1 MTTSAPSPGQ
11 AAADATDDVERT
23 IDGDVLVRISRVTK
37 YYGRFKALDDVS
49 LDIHRGEVV
58 AVIGAS
64 GSGKST
70 LCRTVNRLEPIQ
82 KGEIEIDG
90 VPLPQEGRALAQLRA
105 EVGMV
110 FQSFNLISGLTTT
123 ENVAAPLLYDHGTA
137 FWRRTSRAEELL
149 DAVGLASKAGMAI
162 GRLSGGEQ
170 QRVAIARLL
179 VRPPK
184 VVLADE
190 PTGALD
196 HDNSLRVIGHLRDLA
211 DGGASVV
218 VATHSDLV
226 ADSADQNMKVA

>member
-1 MTTSAPSPGQ
+1 MITVSNLTKSFHKQPPLWENLSF
-11 AAADATDDVERT
+11 DVPPH
-23 IDGDVLVRISRVTK
+23 SVT
-37 YYGRFKALDDVS
+37 ALT
-49 LDIHRGEVV
+49 GP
-58 AVIGAS
+58 S

-70 LCRTVNRLEPIQ
+70 LLNCIGALETPDSGNIQ
-82 KGEIEIDG
+82 VFGTEVTKLGYRKARKYRRDYVG
-90 VPLPQEGRALAQLRA
+90 YLFQDYALINLAARPNQIFPSKAMLTQVA
-105 EVGMV
+105 EVLE
-110 FQSFNLISGLTTT
+110 Q
-123 ENVAAPLLYDHGTA
+123 
-137 FWRRTSRAEELL
+137 
-149 DAVGLASKAGMAI
+149 VGLAGYE
-162 GRLSGGEQ
+162 RRQVCELSGGEQ

-226 ADSADQNMKVA
+226 AGSADQHMKVA

>member
-1 MTTSAPSPGQ
+1 MITVSNLTKSFHKQPPLWENLSF
-11 AAADATDDVERT
+11 DVPPYSIT
-23 IDGDVLVRISRVTK
+23 
-37 YYGRFKALDDVS
+37 ALT
-49 LDIHRGEVV
+49 GP
-58 AVIGAS
+58 S

-70 LCRTVNRLEPIQ
+70 LLNCIGALETPDSGSIQVFGTEVTKLGYRKARKYRRDYVGYLFQDYALIPDQTVYDNIN
-82 KGEIEIDG
+82 
-90 VPLPQEGRALAQLRA
+90 LAARPNQIFPSKAMLTQVA
-105 EVGMV
+105 EVLE
-110 FQSFNLISGLTTT
+110 Q
-123 ENVAAPLLYDHGTA
+123 
-137 FWRRTSRAEELL
+137 
-149 DAVGLASKAGMAI
+149 VGLAGYE
-162 GRLSGGEQ
+162 RRQVCELSGGEQ

-226 ADSADQNMKVA
+226 AGSADQHMKVA

>member
-1 MTTSAPSPGQ
+1 MITVSNLTKSFHKQPPLWENLSF
-11 AAADATDDVERT
+11 DVPPHSIT
-23 IDGDVLVRISRVTK
+23 
-37 YYGRFKALDDVS
+37 ALT
-49 LDIHRGEVV
+49 GP
-58 AVIGAS
+58 S
-64 GSGKST
+64 GSWKST
-70 LCRTVNRLEPIQ
+70 LLNCIGALETPDSGSIQVFGTEVTKLGYRKARKYRHDYVGYLFQDYALIPDQTVYDNIN
-82 KGEIEIDG
+82 
-90 VPLPQEGRALAQLRA
+90 LAARPNQIFPSKAMLTQVA
-105 EVGMV
+105 EVLE
-110 FQSFNLISGLTTT
+110 Q
-123 ENVAAPLLYDHGTA
+123 
-137 FWRRTSRAEELL
+137 
-149 DAVGLASKAGMAI
+149 VGLAGYE
-162 GRLSGGEQ
+162 RRQVCELSGGEQ

>member
-1 MTTSAPSPGQ
+1 MITVSNLTKSFHKQPPLWENLSF
-11 AAADATDDVERT
+11 DVPPHSIT
-23 IDGDVLVRISRVTK
+23 
-37 YYGRFKALDDVS
+37 ALT
-49 LDIHRGEVV
+49 GP
-58 AVIGAS
+58 S

-70 LCRTVNRLEPIQ
+70 LLNCIGALEAPDSGSIQVFGTEVTKLGYRKARKYRRDYVGYLFQDYALIPDQTVYDNIN
-82 KGEIEIDG
+82 
-90 VPLPQEGRALAQLRA
+90 LAARPNQIFPSKAMLTQVA
-105 EVGMV
+105 EVLE
-110 FQSFNLISGLTTT
+110 Q
-123 ENVAAPLLYDHGTA
+123 
-137 FWRRTSRAEELL
+137 
-149 DAVGLASKAGMAI
+149 VGLAGYE
-162 GRLSGGEQ
+162 RRQVCELSGGEQ

>member
-1 MTTSAPSPGQ
+1 MITVSNLSF
-11 AAADATDDVERT
+11 DVPPHSIT
-23 IDGDVLVRISRVTK
+23 
-37 YYGRFKALDDVS
+37 ALT
-49 LDIHRGEVV
+49 GP
-58 AVIGAS
+58 S

-70 LCRTVNRLEPIQ
+70 LLNCIGALETPDSGSIQVFGTEVTKLGYRKARKYRHDYVGYLFQDYALIPDQTVYDNIN
-82 KGEIEIDG
+82 
-90 VPLPQEGRALAQLRA
+90 LAARPNQIFPSKAMLTQVA
-105 EVGMV
+105 EVLE
-110 FQSFNLISGLTTT
+110 Q
-123 ENVAAPLLYDHGTA
+123 
-137 FWRRTSRAEELL
+137 
-149 DAVGLASKAGMAI
+149 VGLAGYE
-162 GRLSGGEQ
+162 RRQVCELSGGEQ

>member
-1 MTTSAPSPGQ
+1 MITVSNLTKSFHKQPPLWENLSF
-11 AAADATDDVERT
+11 DVPPHSIT
-23 IDGDVLVRISRVTK
+23 
-37 YYGRFKALDDVS
+37 ALT
-49 LDIHRGEVV
+49 GP
-58 AVIGAS
+58 S

-70 LCRTVNRLEPIQ
+70 LLNCIGALETPDSGSIQVFGTEVTKLGYRKARKYRRDYVGYLFQDYALIPDQTVYDNINLAARPNKI
-82 KGEIEIDG
+82 
-90 VPLPQEGRALAQLRA
+90 LPTKAMLTQVA
-105 EVGMV
+105 EVLE
-110 FQSFNLISGLTTT
+110 Q
-123 ENVAAPLLYDHGTA
+123 
-137 FWRRTSRAEELL
+137 
-149 DAVGLASKAGMAI
+149 VGLAGYE
-162 GRLSGGEQ
+162 RRQVCELSGGEQ

>member
-1 MTTSAPSPGQ
+1 MITVSNLTKSFHKQLLLWENLSF
-11 AAADATDDVERT
+11 DVPPHSIT
-23 IDGDVLVRISRVTK
+23 
-37 YYGRFKALDDVS
+37 ALTGS
-49 LDIHRGEVV
+49 
-58 AVIGAS
+58 S

-70 LCRTVNRLEPIQ
+70 LLNCIGALEAPDSGSIQ
-82 KGEIEIDG
+82 VFGTEVTKLGYRKARKYRHDYVG
-90 VPLPQEGRALAQLRA
+90 YLFQDYALINLAARPNQIFPSKAMLTQVA
-105 EVGMV
+105 EVLE
-110 FQSFNLISGLTTT
+110 Q
-123 ENVAAPLLYDHGTA
+123 
-137 FWRRTSRAEELL
+137 
-149 DAVGLASKAGMAI
+149 VGLAGYE
-162 GRLSGGEQ
+162 RRQVCELSGGEQ

>member
-1 MTTSAPSPGQ
+1 MITVSNLTKSFHKQPPLWENLSF
-11 AAADATDDVERT
+11 DVPPHSITART
-23 IDGDVLVRISRVTK
+23 GP
-37 YYGRFKALDDVS
+37 
-49 LDIHRGEVV
+49 
-58 AVIGAS
+58 S

-70 LCRTVNRLEPIQ
+70 LLNCIGALETPDSGSIQVFGTEVTKLGYRKARKYRHDYVGYLFQDYALIPDQTVYDNIN
-82 KGEIEIDG
+82 
-90 VPLPQEGRALAQLRA
+90 LAARPNQIFPSKAMLTQVA
-105 EVGMV
+105 EVLE
-110 FQSFNLISGLTTT
+110 Q
-123 ENVAAPLLYDHGTA
+123 
-137 FWRRTSRAEELL
+137 
-149 DAVGLASKAGMAI
+149 VGLAGYE
-162 GRLSGGEQ
+162 RRQVCELSGGEQ

>member
-1 MTTSAPSPGQ
+1 MITVSNLTKSFHKQPLLWENLSF
-11 AAADATDDVERT
+11 DVPPHSIT
-23 IDGDVLVRISRVTK
+23 
-37 YYGRFKALDDVS
+37 ALT
-49 LDIHRGEVV
+49 GP
-58 AVIGAS
+58 S

-70 LCRTVNRLEPIQ
+70 LLNCIGALETPDSGSIQVFGTEVTKLGYRKARKYRHDYVGYLFQDYALIPDQTVYDNIN
-82 KGEIEIDG
+82 
-90 VPLPQEGRALAQLRA
+90 LAARPNQIFPSKAMLTQVA
-105 EVGMV
+105 EVLE
-110 FQSFNLISGLTTT
+110 Q
-123 ENVAAPLLYDHGTA
+123 
-137 FWRRTSRAEELL
+137 
-149 DAVGLASKAGMAI
+149 VGLAGYE
-162 GRLSGGEQ
+162 RRQVCELSGGEQ